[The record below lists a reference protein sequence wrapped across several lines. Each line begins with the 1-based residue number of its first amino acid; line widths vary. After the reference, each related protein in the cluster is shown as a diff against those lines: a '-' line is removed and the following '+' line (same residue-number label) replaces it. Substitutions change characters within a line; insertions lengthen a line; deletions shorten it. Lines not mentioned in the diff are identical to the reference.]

1 MAKNDDGNIAKTQG
15 LYDRIADVHNL
26 AMRINGYQRS
36 VAKYLGSLDLDIND
50 NSLILDAGSGTGMVT
65 LGLHES
71 GLKPARIVDL
81 DLSFKSLGVAREE
94 VSRKQPR
101 GAEITDYVQANVL
114 KMPFPDETF
123 DLVVTCGV
131 LEYTPI
137 DDGLREAARVL
148 KKGAPLVF
156 VPVKPSVVGSVL
168 EILYNFKIHPLES
181 VRTAAQRYFRILG
194 NHEFPITE
202 PIAWSKT
209 IFLLEKI

>member
-1 MAKNDDGNIAKTQG
+1 MARIDVEDKAKTQG

-36 VAKYLGSLDLDIND
+36 VANYLRSLDLDINQQ
-50 NSLILDAGSGTGMVT
+50 SLVLDAGSGTGMVT
-65 LGLHES
+65 LGFHDS
-71 GLKPARIVDL
+71 GLKPCRIVDL
-81 DLSFKSLGVAREE
+81 DLSIKSIEIARDEI
-94 VSRKQPR
+94 SRKRPA
-101 GAEITDYVQANVL
+101 GAEITSYVQADVL
-114 KMPFPDETF
+114 RMPFPDETF

-137 DDGLREAARVL
+137 DAGLREAARVL

-156 VPVKPSVVGSVL
+156 VPVKPSIVGSVL
-168 EILYNFKIHPLES
+168 EILYNFKIHPLDS
-181 VRTAAQRYFRILG
+181 VRTAAQKYFRIVG

-202 PIAWSKT
+202 PIGWSKT